1 MSMSSGQPYIDSPTE
16 NLTLSDPRCNND
28 SCKAFYNAHQLSQ
41 KLTSYAHQ
49 YDYGHYISWYLVVCL
64 GVFAVVHFG
73 RQWNEYRRLSGSS
86 AVHTSPLQTA
96 RSKALALWRTMAYRR
111 APGWIST
118 RFGLPSYGM
127 LTFLLLNVLTFL
139 LLNVLTFLLLNVLY
153 CCILTF
159 AVRPYYRNHR
169 GYGSPPLAV
178 RAGLMATALTPWLI
192 ALTSKANIVTWLT
205 GIGHEKL
212 NIIHRWMG
220 WLCFGLSVVH
230 TVPFIVAPLRD
241 GGYAALH
248 KQFYK
253 PGGYEVSHSVP

>member
-1 MSMSSGQPYIDSPTE
+1 MNSGKPYVGSPTE
-16 NLTLSDPRCNND
+16 NLTLSDHRCNND
-28 SCKAFYNAHQLSQ
+28 SCKAFYDAHQLSQ
-41 KLTSYAHQ
+41 KLTSYTHQ
-49 YDYGHYISWYLVVCL
+49 YDYGHYVSWYLVACL
-64 GVFAVVHFG
+64 IIFTLVHFWH
-73 RQWNEYRRLSGSS
+73 QWNEHRVLRGNKAINAFPRTIKFK
-86 AVHTSPLQTA
+86 AV
-96 RSKALALWRTMAYRR
+96 ALWRTMAYRR
-111 APGWIST
+111 APGWISD
-118 RFGLPSYGM
+118 RFGMPSYGM
-127 LTFLLLNVLTFL
+127 LF
-139 LLNVLTFLLLNVLY
+139 FLLLNVLY

-178 RAGLMATALTPWLI
+178 RTGLMATALTPWLI
-192 ALTSKANIVTWLT
+192 ALSSKVNIVTWLT

-230 TVPFIVAPLRD
+230 TVPFIVAPLKD

-253 PGGYEVSHSVP
+253 PGGYEVSPLFLKTCDCY